1 MNTSWRVLDVTLD
14 AGFFMS
20 PLFWLVRGFVVGETS
35 SLSIWQQM
43 QEDML

>member
-1 MNTSWRVLDVTLD
+1 MYTLARIRRD
-14 AGFFMS
+14 IKCGLFMS